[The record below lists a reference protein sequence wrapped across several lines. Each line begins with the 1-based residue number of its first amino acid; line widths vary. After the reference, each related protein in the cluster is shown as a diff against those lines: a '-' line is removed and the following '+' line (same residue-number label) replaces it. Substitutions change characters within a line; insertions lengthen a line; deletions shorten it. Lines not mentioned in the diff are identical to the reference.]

1 MISSFE
7 SGVCVFLPKASRV
20 LTVGDGRTRDGVA
33 WTKPRDEFGVTWE
46 WLKAPYDAE
55 REMGERV
62 SECTYSSSTGPN
74 EREEKYSLSATCPS
88 ASPWSHAALQTHK
101 HTLQQLLL
109 HQIIMKKCFGGQ
121 TAYDL
126 FKIQWGERA
135 ESERERESEPE
146 MQFTAFLLLLLTFIS
161 HWF

>member
-7 SGVCVFLPKASRV
+7 SGVCVLTQSFTCVDSGRRKNTGRRGLNKTQRWVWSNMRV
-20 LTVGDGRTRDGVA
+20 IESPI
-33 WTKPRDEFGVTWE
+33 WCWE
-46 WLKAPYDAE
+46 KD
-55 REMGERV
+55 GERV

-109 HQIIMKKCFGGQ
+109 HQIIMKKRFGGQ